1 MSDLV
6 LRAARPDDA
15 KAIAAIYAHHV
26 LHGYGTFEEVPPSP
40 DQMAERMAAILKYG
54 LPYTVA
60 VRDGQVLAY
69 AYASPFRLRAAYRYT
84 VEDSIYV
91 APEAVGTGIGKVLL
105 GSVLADCTALGLRQ
119 VIGVIGDSENAG
131 SIGLHRALGFEM
143 MTTLGGVGY
152 KHGRWVN
159 SVWMQ
164 KPLNGGTDSAPNAP
178 GLNLSAV

>member
-1 MSDLV
+1 MSELV
-6 LRAARPDDA
+6 LRTARPDDIG
-15 KAIAAIYAHHV
+15 AITGIYAHHV
-26 LHGYGTFEEVPPSP
+26 LHGFGTFEEVPPSP
-40 DQMAERMAAILKYG
+40 DQMAQRMGAILKYG

-69 AYASPFRLRAAYRYT
+69 AYASPFRLRGAYRYT

-91 APEAVGTGIGKVLL
+91 APEAVGTGVGKALL
-105 GSVLADCTALGLRQ
+105 GSVLDDCTALGLRQ

-143 MTTLGGVGY
+143 MTTLKGVGY

-164 KPLNGGTDSAPNAP
+164 KPLNGGTDCAPDAP
-178 GLNLSAV
+178 GLDLSAV

>member
-1 MSDLV
+1 LSDLV
-6 LRAARPDDA
+6 LRPARPDDA

-26 LHGYGTFEEVPPSP
+26 LHGFGTFEEVPPSP
-40 DQMAERMAAILKYG
+40 DQMAERMAAILKHG

-60 VRDGQVLAY
+60 LRDDQVLAY

-91 APEAVGTGIGKVLL
+91 DPEAVGTGIGKALL
-105 GSVLADCTALGLRQ
+105 GSVLDDCTALGLRQ
-119 VIGVIGDSENAG
+119 VIAVIGDSENAG
-131 SIGLHRALGFEM
+131 SIGLHKALGFEM
-143 MTTLGGVGY
+143 MTTLTGVGY

-164 KPLNGGTDSAPNAP
+164 KPLNGGTVTAPDAP
-178 GLNLSAV
+178 GLDLNAV

>member
-1 MSDLV
+1 MSELV
-6 LRAARPDDA
+6 LRTARHEDIG
-15 KAIAAIYAHHV
+15 AITGIYAHHV
-26 LHGYGTFEEVPPSP
+26 LHGFGTFEEVPPRP
-40 DQMAERMAAILKYG
+40 DQMAQRMGAILKYG

-69 AYASPFRLRAAYRYT
+69 AYASPFRLRGAYRYT

-91 APEAVGTGIGKVLL
+91 APEAVGTGVGKALL
-105 GSVLADCTALGLRQ
+105 GSVLNDCTALGLRQ
-119 VIGVIGDSENAG
+119 VIAVIGDSENAG

-143 MTTLGGVGY
+143 MTTLKGVGY

>member
-1 MSDLV
+1 LSELV

-26 LHGYGTFEEVPPSP
+26 LHGFGTFEEVPPSP
-40 DQMAERMAAILKYG
+40 DQMAERMAAILKHG

-60 VRDGQVLAY
+60 LRDDQVLAY
-69 AYASPFRLRAAYRYT
+69 AYASPFRLRAAYGYT

-91 APEAVGTGIGKVLL
+91 APNAVCAGIGKALL
-105 GSVLADCTALGLRQ
+105 GNVLDACTALGLRQ
-119 VIGVIGDSENAG
+119 VIAVIGDSENAG
-131 SIGLHRALGFEM
+131 SIGLHKALGFEI
-143 MTTLGGVGY
+143 MTTLTGVGY

-164 KPLNGGTDSAPNAP
+164 KPLNGGTGTAPDAP
-178 GLNLSAV
+178 GLDLSAV

>member
-1 MSDLV
+1 LSELV

-26 LHGYGTFEEVPPSP
+26 LHGFGTFENVPPSP
-40 DQMAERMAAILKYG
+40 DQMAERMAAILKHG

-60 VRDGQVLAY
+60 LRDDQILAY
-69 AYASPFRLRAAYRYT
+69 AYASPFRLRAAYGYT

-91 APEAVGTGIGKVLL
+91 APNAVGAGIGKALL
-105 GSVLADCTALGLRQ
+105 GNVLDACTALGLRQ
-119 VIGVIGDSENAG
+119 VIAVIGDSENAG

-143 MTTLGGVGY
+143 MTTLTGVGY

>member
-1 MSDLV
+1 MSELV
-6 LRAARPDDA
+6 FRTARPED
-15 KAIAAIYAHHV
+15 IGVITAIYAHHV
-26 LHGYGTFEEVPPSP
+26 LHGFGTFEEVPPSP
-40 DQMAERMAAILKYG
+40 DQMAQRMGAILKYG

-60 VRDGQVLAY
+60 IRDRQVLAY
-69 AYASPFRLRAAYRYT
+69 AYASPFRLRGAYRYT

-91 APEAVGTGIGKVLL
+91 APEAVGTGVGKALL
-105 GSVLADCTALGLRQ
+105 GSVLNDCTALGLRQ
-119 VIGVIGDSENAG
+119 VIAVIGDSENAG

-143 MTTLGGVGY
+143 MTTLKGVGY

>member
-6 LRAARPDDA
+6 LRAARPYDA

-26 LHGYGTFEEVPPSP
+26 LHGFGTFENVPPSP

-60 VRDGQVLAY
+60 LRDDQILAY

-91 APEAVGTGIGKVLL
+91 APDAVGTGIGKALLSRVLD
-105 GSVLADCTALGLRQ
+105 ACTVLGLRQ
-119 VIGVIGDSENAG
+119 VIAVIGDSENAG
-131 SIGLHRALGFEM
+131 SIGLHKALGFEM
-143 MTTLGGVGY
+143 MTTLTGVGY

-164 KPLNGGTDSAPNAP
+164 KPLNGGTVTAPDAP
-178 GLNLSAV
+178 GLDLNAV

>member
-1 MSDLV
+1 MSELV
-6 LRAARPDDA
+6 LRTARPEDIDA
-15 KAIAAIYAHHV
+15 ITGIYAQHV
-26 LHGYGTFEEVPPSP
+26 LHGFGTFEEVPPSP
-40 DQMAERMAAILKYG
+40 DQMAQRMGAILKYG

-60 VRDGQVLAY
+60 VRDGQILAY
-69 AYASPFRLRAAYRYT
+69 AYASPFRLRGAYRYT

-91 APEAVGTGIGKVLL
+91 APDAVGAGVGKVLL
-105 GSVLADCTALGLRQ
+105 GSVLDDCTALGLRQ

-143 MTTLGGVGY
+143 MTTLKGVGY

-178 GLNLSAV
+178 GLDLSAV

>member
-1 MSDLV
+1 LSELV
-6 LRAARPDDA
+6 LRTARPED
-15 KAIAAIYAHHV
+15 IGVITAIYAHHV
-26 LHGYGTFEEVPPSP
+26 LHGFGTFEKVPPSP

-60 VRDGQVLAY
+60 LRDDQILAY

-91 APEAVGTGIGKVLL
+91 DPEAVGTGIGKALL
-105 GSVLADCTALGLRQ
+105 GSVLDDCTALGLRQ

-131 SIGLHRALGFEM
+131 SIGLHKALGFEM
-143 MTTLGGVGY
+143 MTTLTGVGY

-164 KPLNGGTDSAPNAP
+164 KPLNGGTDTAPDAP
-178 GLNLSAV
+178 GLDLNAV

>member
-6 LRAARPDDA
+6 LRPARPDDA

-26 LHGYGTFEEVPPSP
+26 LHGFGTFEEVPPSP
-40 DQMAERMAAILKYG
+40 DQMAERMAAILKHG

-60 VRDGQVLAY
+60 LRDDQVLAY

-91 APEAVGTGIGKVLL
+91 DPEAVGTGIGKALL
-105 GSVLADCTALGLRQ
+105 GSVLDDCTALGLRQ
-119 VIGVIGDSENAG
+119 VIAVIGDSENAG
-131 SIGLHRALGFEM
+131 SIGLHKALGFEM
-143 MTTLGGVGY
+143 MTTLTGVGY

-164 KPLNGGTDSAPNAP
+164 KPLNGGTVTAPDAP
-178 GLNLSAV
+178 GLDLNAV